1 MPRPGFEPGPQAGE
15 ACIGGGDT
23 HKILALSS
31 DNLNE
36 VRITREGVRDSKEIE
51 IPASYL
57 LKFELALREKGI
69 SHVIIK
75 QY

>member
-1 MPRPGFEPGPQAGE
+1 LNLGHKLERPAW
-15 ACIGGGDT
+15 GDT
-23 HKILALSS
+23 PKISALSS

-36 VRITREGVRDSKEIE
+36 VRITQEGVRDSKEIE

-69 SHVIIK
+69 SHNTIK

>member
-1 MPRPGFEPGPQAGE
+1 MNLGHKLERPAL
-15 ACIGGGDT
+15 GGGGT
-23 HKILALSS
+23 PKILALSS

-36 VRITREGVRDSKEIE
+36 VRITQEGVRDSKEIE

-69 SHVIIK
+69 SHNTIK